1 MQAIQNNKEMVNFA
15 TGPMLTLF
23 KQKDMSKKII
33 LPELSATYCFA
44 LLKAKAKEKNF
55 DPKDYLPEECFKESN
70 NNLVMP
76 YHLNHMLETLNLHLS
91 DAEYLKLWQRFDLN
105 NIGGVK
111 TRVFLRLLDYNRNH
125 LDELSND
132 VDKLRSKTCIVD
144 LTKQQQ
150 SKKLNTSRSS
160 VITTNRSA
168 KLTLTSL
175 STNREEDQINSNTIT
190 DNTNKENI
198 SKESDSSLESASSIS
213 NITLSNETSTAAT
226 TTTAT
231 NSNSNQTKLTESNFL
246 VDKKENTNS
255 ACKSTL
261 SEAKIKSMVH
271 LLKNTNRFG
280 PNDDLNTFLN
290 NKASLNKNLHI
301 NILELMFFFSV
312 K

>member
-1 MQAIQNNKEMVNFA
+1 MVNFA

-44 LLKAKAKEKNF
+44 LLKAKAKEVNF
-55 DPKDYLPEECFKESN
+55 NPKDYLPEECFKEHK

-76 YHLNHMLETLNLHLS
+76 YHLNNMLETLNLKLS
-91 DAEYLKLWQRFDLN
+91 DTEYLKLWQRFDLN

-132 VDKLRSKTCIVD
+132 ADKLRSKTCIVD
-144 LTKQQQ
+144 LTKQ
-150 SKKLNTSRSS
+150 SKKSNTNRSS
-160 VITTNRSA
+160 ILTNRSA
-168 KLTLTSL
+168 KPVSSIMAGSL
-175 STNREEDQINSNTIT
+175 SINEETNSNSSNT
-190 DNTNKENI
+190 DTNTNKENS
-198 SKESDSSLESASSIS
+198 SKVSDVSLDSASSIS
-213 NITLSNETSTAAT
+213 NITMTNETIP
-226 TTTAT
+226 T
-231 NSNSNQTKLTESNFL
+231 NSNSTNQTKLTESNFL
-246 VDKKENTNS
+246 VDKKKTTNS

-280 PNDDLNTFLN
+280 PNDDLTIFLN
-290 NKASLNKNLHI
+290 NKVICTKQSVLLIKIFIYL
-301 NILELMFFFSV
+301 ILV

>member
-1 MQAIQNNKEMVNFA
+1 MVNFA

-44 LLKAKAKEKNF
+44 LLKAKAKEVNF
-55 DPKDYLPEECFKESN
+55 NPKDYLPEECFKEHK

-76 YHLNHMLETLNLHLS
+76 YHLNNMLETLNLKLS
-91 DAEYLKLWQRFDLN
+91 DTEYLKLWQRFDLN

-132 VDKLRSKTCIVD
+132 ADKLRSKTCIVD
-144 LTKQQQ
+144 LTKQ
-150 SKKLNTSRSS
+150 SKKLNTNRSS
-160 VITTNRSA
+160 ILTNRSA
-168 KLTLTSL
+168 KPVSSIMAGSL
-175 STNREEDQINSNTIT
+175 STNETNEETNSNSSNTDTI
-190 DNTNKENI
+190 KENS
-198 SKESDSSLESASSIS
+198 SKVSDVSLDSASSIS
-213 NITLSNETSTAAT
+213 NITMTNETIPTI
-226 TTTAT
+226 
-231 NSNSNQTKLTESNFL
+231 SNSTDQTKLSESNFL
-246 VDKKENTNS
+246 VDKKQNTNS

-280 PNDDLNTFLN
+280 PNDDLTIFLN
-290 NKASLNKNLHI
+290 NKVIYITVCFIDRNFYIYLY
-301 NILELMFFFSV
+301 
-312 K
+312 